1 MSQTRPLQD
10 QPNSVGW
17 ISITLHWI
25 TAIIITALWILGRS
39 IEFQGADAI
48 DARRSLHVTV
58 GLIAWLLLAGR
69 IAWRIKHPHPRA
81 VGQST
86 RIHKIA
92 RFTHYVMLGLLTI
105 MLLSGPLLAWALSAQ
120 AGLTGIVHALHGL
133 SANLLAL
140 LVVVHVGG
148 ALKHLMFNDDETI
161 ARIFIP
167 RNPNRDTTSDPATSK
182 PGLS

>member
-1 MSQTRPLQD
+1 MSQTSPLQD
-10 QPNSVGW
+10 QPNSFGW
-17 ISITLHWI
+17 ISIALHWTTAAI
-25 TAIIITALWILGRS
+25 TTTLWILGRS
-39 IEFQGADAI
+39 IEFQTADAI

-58 GLIAWLLLAGR
+58 GLIFWLLLAGR

-81 VGQST
+81 VGQSD
-86 RIHKIA
+86 RIHTFA
-92 RFTHYVMLGLLTI
+92 RFTHYVMLALLAI
-105 MLLSGPLLAWALSAQ
+105 MLSSGPLLAWALSAQ
-120 AGLTGIVHALHGL
+120 AGLVGIIHALHGL

-167 RNPNRDTTSDPATSK
+167 RRPNRDSTSDPVTSK